1 MQKKLFDPLTARIL
15 KKTLKLLLTVISCA
29 IIAAVALPILAGLL
43 LQVGVVQNYAVSRLT
58 EWLSERGGT
67 TISIERVDIGF
78 FNRALFEGVYVQ
90 DPAAPQDTLLYA
102 RRLSVGIDGIN
113 FFNGNISLGA
123 VSLSDGVLHIAK
135 DSAGGTNLKM
145 VTERFRPKV
154 PRRIDLRLSVREL
167 NLVGMCFT
175 FRQFDPPVREHGVDF
190 KDLDLRNIHFQA
202 RGIAVR
208 DDSVRCRIEHLG
220 FSEKSGF
227 RLQHLASGRVAVSG
241 TGLRLANLRV
251 ETPLSMLQFERLDLL
266 YDDWSA
272 YRDFVHKVRLDAV
285 IEPSS
290 LAYRTIA
297 AFSRRPTTILTAI
310 GFEEAVVRGPVAA
323 LEGRV
328 RNARAGGTLLDAE
341 FDITGLP
348 DLEQAWFRMKLERL
362 ETDAEDI
369 LATYVD
375 LSGGKSLANVGPLLA
390 RAGRIG
396 FSGTFDGLLR
406 DFTATGRLTTDEG
419 VLEGSLQFLPAA
431 QRGAIRFLGRVE
443 TADLELGHL
452 LAAKNL
458 GAVALAAGVDAVA
471 KPGELTLTTDAVID
485 RLDFRGYSYN
495 GIRMNGRFA
504 GRTFTGRIS
513 SSDPNLDF
521 VTDGRFDLSGP
532 VPAYDFEM
540 DLRRA
545 DLAALKLNRRD
556 TVARLAMRFR
566 AHATGTTLDDISGT
580 ATVDSLSY
588 VNHIDTV
595 RTGTIR
601 FEAQNTER
609 SKRVT
614 LCSDFADAELRGSYS
629 YGNIFRFFGQ
639 SLKRY
644 LPSMPS
650 AEAEHGGAA
659 VPAKGAAKDLK
670 VEEAPFDNGY
680 YLVKVDVKKA
690 NNVAAIFVPGL
701 EIAEGSSL
709 AFLFNPYLDEFS
721 LSAKS
726 DYILRRNLYVGNL
739 MVECRNQADSVS
751 IYAAAE
757 QFGVGTVDLPN
768 LSVVGGIRD
777 NRISLAT
784 RFSNPENGANA
795 LVSTS
800 TTFGRSAAGLPQVDV
815 ALNPTTF
822 SVGGQL
828 WYIAPGHVVLD
839 SLGVDFRRFRLWGQG
854 QEFAVDGRASAS
866 EGDTL
871 RVKLRN
877 FDMSPLTQLVA
888 RQGYR
893 IAGRMGGD
901 ATLVAPLGEL
911 QFGADLRMD
920 SLALNDY
927 GLGRVDFHSEW
938 DRPRK
943 WVRFA
948 MTTPQG
954 EKPVT
959 GVYDSGRKRYRV
971 DFDFP
976 RFDMCLLEPLLQ
988 GVLMQTGGTAKTKL
1002 VMTGGPEGGPV
1013 LNGTIGVERYE
1024 ATVAYTRARYTLAGP
1039 VTVTNNRFELPPVPI
1054 TDGTGGGGLISAW
1067 FDSEYFRHLR
1077 FAVKVDFRELLCL
1090 NTTEADN
1097 PDFYGKM
1104 YGTGAFSVTG
1114 DDLKTMLDVRAE
1126 TARSSTFVLP
1136 LSDVSTISEA
1146 DFISF
1151 AQPKE
1156 RQRPADRVLAFRDRL
1171 RNARRL
1177 RPKSEL
1183 NVDLNLSVL
1192 SNTEAQIVMDPRL
1205 GDAIKGRGN
1214 GRFRMNVVPDRE
1226 VFTMDGQFD
1235 IAEGTYLFTL
1245 YGVLANKYF
1254 VIQPGGSIL
1263 WTGDP
1268 ADPLVN
1274 IDAVYRVRTSLRP
1287 LLGSSQG
1294 SGAGN
1299 GNVNVNCGIHLT
1311 EHLFNPTVQLS
1322 ITAPGADPETKNL
1335 LRNLL
1340 NTEEATT
1347 MQFAYLMLSNSF
1359 MPDDQTNAIGTMSGS
1374 LAGIAGMEFL
1384 SNQISNL
1391 ISGSNYNIRFGYR
1404 PQSDLTSEEVTFDVG
1419 ADIIANKLSVEV
1431 GGNYDVGQRGAY
1443 TTTNNPLS
1451 VDGYVTWVLNKS
1463 GSLKVKGFTRTIDR
1477 FDESQGLQ
1485 DNGVGVYY
1493 RQEFQSWKDLKE
1505 RYRRWREA
1513 VRLRRAARQ
1522 EKRFEKRQL
1531 RKAGA
1536 SFVPVPAPV
1545 FGADSTAVP
1554 GAVSSAP
1561 VSSSVSVPVGSAVR
1575 GE

>member
-1 MQKKLFDPLTARIL
+1 MTARIL
-15 KKTLKLLLTVISCA
+15 KKTFKLLLTVLSCA

-43 LQVGVVQNYAVSRLT
+43 LQVGVVQNYAVGRLT
-58 EWLSERGGT
+58 AWLSERGGT

-135 DSAGGTNLKM
+135 DSAGITNLKT

-154 PRRIDLRLSVREL
+154 PRRIDLRLSAREL
-167 NLVGMCFT
+167 NLIGMHFT

-208 DDSVRCRIEHLG
+208 DDSVRCRIEHLD
-220 FSEKSGF
+220 FREKSGF

-241 TGLRLANLRV
+241 TGLRFADLRI

-272 YRDFVHKVRLDAV
+272 YKDFVHMVRLDAV

-310 GFEEAVVRGPVAA
+310 GFEGAVVKGPVAA
-323 LEGRV
+323 LEGRI
-328 RNARAGGTLLDAE
+328 RNARTGGTLLDAE

-369 LATYVD
+369 LATYAD
-375 LSGGKSLANVGPLLA
+375 LSGGKSLANIGPLLT

-396 FSGTFDGLLR
+396 FSGTFDGLLK

-419 VLEGSLQFLPAA
+419 AVEGRLQFMPAA

-443 TADLELGHL
+443 TADFELGRL

-458 GAVALAAGVDAVA
+458 GAVSLAAGVDAVA
-471 KPGELTLTTDAVID
+471 RPGELALTTDAAID
-485 RLDFRGYSYN
+485 RLDFKEYSYN

-504 GRTFTGRIS
+504 GRTFTGRIN

-521 VTDGRFDLSGP
+521 VTDGRFDLGGT

-556 TVARLAMRFR
+556 TVSRLAMRFR
-566 AHATGTTLDDISGT
+566 AHATGTTLDDINGT
-580 ATVDSLSY
+580 ATIDSLSY

-614 LCSDFADAELRGSYS
+614 LSSDFADAELRGSNS

-650 AEAEHGGAA
+650 AEAEHGGTLSS
-659 VPAKGAAKDLK
+659 AKGTAKDEK
-670 VEEAPFDNGY
+670 EEAPFDNGY

-751 IYAAAE
+751 IYASAE

-784 RFSNPENGANA
+784 RFHNPENGANA

-822 SVGGQL
+822 TVGGQL

-866 EGDTL
+866 ERDTL
-871 RVKLRN
+871 RVRLRN
-877 FDMSPLTQLVA
+877 FDMAPLTQLVA

-901 ATLVAPLGEL
+901 ATLVAPFGAL

-920 SLALNDY
+920 SLALNGY
-927 GLGRVDFHSEW
+927 GLGTVDFHSEW

-959 GVYDSGRKRYRV
+959 GVFDSGGKRYRV

-976 RFDMCLLEPLLQ
+976 RFDMYLLEPLLQ

-1013 LNGTIGVERYE
+1013 LNGTIGVERYD

-1039 VTVTNNRFELPPVPI
+1039 VRVTNNRFELPPVPI
-1054 TDGTGGGGLISAW
+1054 TDGTGGNGVISAW

-1077 FAVKVDFRELLCL
+1077 FGVKVDFRDFLCL

-1097 PDFYGKM
+1097 PDFHGRI

-1151 AQPKE
+1151 AQPRE
-1156 RQRPADRVLAFRDRL
+1156 RQRPADRVQTFRDRL
-1171 RNARRL
+1171 HSARRF
-1177 RPKSEL
+1177 RAKSEL

-1192 SNTEAQIVMDPRL
+1192 PNTEAQIVMDPRL

-1214 GRFRMNVVPDRE
+1214 GRFRMNIVPDRD
-1226 VFTMDGQFD
+1226 VFTMDGQYD
-1235 IAEGTYLFTL
+1235 ISEGTYLFTL

-1254 VIQPGGSIL
+1254 VIQPGSSIQ

-1287 LLGSSQG
+1287 LLGNSQG
-1294 SGAGN
+1294 GGMGN
-1299 GNVNVNCGIHLT
+1299 GNVNVSCGIHLT

-1493 RQEFQSWKDLKE
+1493 RQEFQSWRDLKE

-1513 VRLRRAARQ
+1513 ARLRQAARQ

-1531 RKAGA
+1531 KKAGA
-1536 SFVPVPAPV
+1536 SPAPALGVDSMSVPEAVPVSVSSSPA
-1545 FGADSTAVP
+1545 
-1554 GAVSSAP
+1554 SAP
-1561 VSSSVSVPVGSAVR
+1561 VDSAARGADFVR
-1575 GE
+1575 LAAPGE